1 MVFLNFEEQLGL
13 TEEFKFKLSSSSF
26 IIFTLFTEQIQL
38 KEEEWEHLSHSHT
51 DRSKGIK
58 LSKKNIH
65 LTSDHTV
72 VKRKILESLII
83 SEVLQLSLN
92 VENDLRFSKR

>member
-13 TEEFKFKLSSSSF
+13 TEE
-26 IIFTLFTEQIQL
+26 
-38 KEEEWEHLSHSHT
+38 EWEHLSHSHT
-51 DRSKGIK
+51 DGRKGIK